1 MKFPL
6 AVLEQVLDSTD
17 ESFSTYA
24 DLAAVA
30 TERTFGRARTFFAPL
45 YVSNVCVND
54 CRYCGYRRS
63 NEDVRRRTLT
73 PMKAAIE
80 ATALRT
86 AGVNHILL
94 LAGEY
99 ALDRYFDMLLENIRA
114 IREAVADCWLGVEVA
129 PLHEWQYGRLAQEG
143 VDAVS
148 VFQETYNHVRYR
160 FLHPVDTPKGD
171 FHFRVA
177 ALTRALRA
185 GIADLGLGVLYGVGK
200 WQADTITMA
209 QHALELLRENPKAT
223 LRFSFP
229 RLMPGNFPADDF
241 HVEEVTESMLLKAI
255 VGLRLQFPNSLLIL
269 TGRESFDF
277 LLRSATWVNVLGKDG
292 QTAVGGYSTYTNAR
306 QSEQFKLNRDASAH
320 SFKHALVQR
329 GYSLN

>member
-1 MKFPL
+1 MKSPL
-6 AVLEQVLDSTD
+6 AMLEQVLDSTD

-24 DLAAVA
+24 DLGAAA

-73 PMKAAIE
+73 PTKAAIE

-129 PLHEWQYGRLAQEG
+129 PLQECHYRRLKMEG

-148 VFQETYNHVRYR
+148 IFQETYDRARYHL
-160 FLHPVDTPKGD
+160 LHPKDTPKAD
-171 FHFRVA
+171 FESRVT
-177 ALTRALRA
+177 ALRRALNA
-185 GIADLGLGVLYGVGK
+185 GFTDLGLGVLYGIGT
-200 WQADTITMA
+200 WRSDTIRMA
-209 QHALELLRENPKAT
+209 QHALELSRVNPEVR
-223 LRFSFP
+223 LRFAFP
-229 RLMPGNFPADDF
+229 RLMPGDFQAGGFPT
-241 HVEEVTESMLLKAI
+241 ERVTDGMLLRAV
-255 VGLRLQFPNSLLIL
+255 VGLRLQFPMSLLVL
-269 TGRESFDF
+269 TGRESSDF
-277 LLRSATWVNVLGKDG
+277 LLHGAQWVNVLGKGG
-292 QTAVGGYSTYTNAR
+292 QTAVGGYSAYTNAR
-306 QSEQFKLNRDASAH
+306 QSEQFKLNRDGSAH
-320 SFKHALVQR
+320 SFKYALVQR